1 MLTLPLRCISRIA
14 HHAPRMELLLGI
26 RLHTC
31 KLKPEEVKV
40 NWAGRCAVLLAYA
53 SKPDMPSSELLPCT
67 STPSILARPTAMSLP
82 L

>member
-1 MLTLPLRCISRIA
+1 
-14 HHAPRMELLLGI
+14 MELLPGI

-31 KLKPEEVKV
+31 KLTPVEVKV

-67 STPSILARPTAMSLP
+67 STPSILARPTAISLP